1 VLVNHGSEGKFHG
14 LRMGRLRART
24 NRSGVVGVGV
34 LAMEAARGPE
44 GVSII
49 HHSNCDYNPGFALIS
64 CQVFPLVP
72 GARGLS
78 SDVARCSV
86 AGNSIFA
93 SDLAFALAKTAGLRH
108 RAVTSLLAGGF
119 PPPH

>member
-1 VLVNHGSEGKFHG
+1 
-14 LRMGRLRART
+14 MGRLRART

-72 GARGLS
+72 GARSLS
-78 SDVARCSV
+78 SDVAKSSV
-86 AGNSIFA
+86 AGCSAQILLLLLIWLSRSRKLPGF
-93 SDLAFALAKTAGLRH
+93 
-108 RAVTSLLAGGF
+108 VTGRWLTYLLGDS
-119 PPPH
+119 PHLTERSGKCNPT